1 MWFSFLFEFLSG
13 RPRNLQQRNL
23 RLINIAGSTL
33 CVNDT
38 DRFFC
43 KQNSWYC
50 HPKKCKIPEKCSY
63 KIQPKKLAGSC
74 AQPKRAGNWRQETG
88 DENEK
93 AKCMM
98 ATTIKFFLSMSEREW
113 KNKTGACLCLPQ
125 KKIPNQLFDA
135 VIKTLLFFSSATHSE
150 KALLQKFIEPTLELV
165 EEAWHGEVTSTKRNR
180 GWYDR
185 SMDWQAVCVCATLDN
200 F

>member
-1 MWFSFLFEFLSG
+1 MTQTGSFANKILDIVTRKNAKYLKNAVTKYSLK
-13 RPRNLQQRNL
+13 NLQVHARNRNERETEDK
-23 RLINIAGSTL
+23 RLETRTRKPIAWWQPRLNFFYL
-33 CVNDT
+33 CRN
-38 DRFFC
+38 
-43 KQNSWYC
+43 
-50 HPKKCKIPEKCSY
+50 
-63 KIQPKKLAGSC
+63 G
-74 AQPKRAGNWRQETG
+74 
-88 DENEK
+88 NEK
-93 AKCMM
+93 
-98 ATTIKFFLSMSEREW
+98 IKLEPVFAF
-113 KNKTGACLCLPQ
+113 PQ